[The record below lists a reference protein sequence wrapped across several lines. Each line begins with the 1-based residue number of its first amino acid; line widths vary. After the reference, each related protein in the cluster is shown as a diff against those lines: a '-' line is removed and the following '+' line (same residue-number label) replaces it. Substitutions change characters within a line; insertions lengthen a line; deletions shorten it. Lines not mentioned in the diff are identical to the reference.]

1 MSLADVKTR
10 IKMIAQ
16 ISPLLGSTPSAVI
29 LCTFLCSGLVWPLSR
44 PYLTHGTLPWS
55 TNKKQS
61 EGFKGKFYSNKAITT
76 YKTELQTKALLRSS
90 FSTGLCRCA
99 SPPQKKKKKWIPH
112 LYNGGRLSK
121 LNELTHIKFSVH
133 LARNMYSINMSCNP
147 CLQLVIEVSSQK

>member
-99 SPPQKKKKKWIPH
+99 SPPQKKKKKMDSSSVQWWETIKVKRVNT
-112 LYNGGRLSK
+112 YQVLSTPGTQYVFNK
-121 LNELTHIKFSVH
+121 HEL
-133 LARNMYSINMSCNP
+133 
-147 CLQLVIEVSSQK
+147 